1 MATAS
6 NVLDV
11 APMCTVLI
19 LTPSMLAT
27 LEPTPQYD
35 NVRDIYIGGEAP
47 TAAIIRAWTTPTR
60 KVYNCYGP
68 TECTTAVS
76 SIEIKP
82 GDPIVLGNVVSEV
95 DLVLLDENLD
105 QEVEQGEIC
114 VRGPCL
120 AVGYLNNDELTREKF
135 FFRNNVRHYRTG
147 DLARR
152 SKYGLHFVSRV
163 DRVVKNRGFLINL
176 AAEVE
181 PALESFEGVK
191 QAVAFMHRK
200 QLVGFATPGDI
211 SARDLKSYLSQRYD
225 PFIVPDLLFT
235 VDDFPLTSNGK
246 VDTKALQVISES
258 AFVAEEPVGE
268 DAECASVA
276 KAFAAVFDRPASQI
290 SGATSFKMLGGN
302 SLQAIKLKSFL
313 LRDNM
318 TISLGKLFE
327 LDTVSAIGQ
336 ALVSVAASTDAAPDS
351 TSNSSSEAPL
361 THAQT
366 FVLQQ
371 TLDEP
376 QSNYIYYSLTRNT
389 VSNPVTPSQLRGA
402 WEIVFKRHSILRTTV
417 DLNRGVQ
424 TIQEDFK
431 IPWEDFT
438 VKSIEE
444 LKSLSEKKQEAM
456 WSKLRTQEALETTGP
471 QFWIIE
477 LPEEQIQ
484 MNWVLHHCHT
494 DAWSF
499 GILLKEL
506 EQILDGK
513 ADHLAP
519 PSSFLDL
526 AQHLASKRLK
536 EKVEIESFWKEYAAP
551 WDKLKQIQLP
561 SPETPSTDLCLVW
574 ESDLPVKKA
583 ALDEFA
589 SRNGLSSGTVLST
602 AWLLMLQKYTGSD
615 TVGMKV
621 SVSNRNLDYRDVG
634 NVVGL
639 LAGRCP
645 LITQITRDAPVL
657 TTLKS
662 VQRSFYRANDF
673 AWTYPELRQHIDT
686 ESDSAYWFDS
696 SMVSFMDVPVE
707 PGPWHIFE
715 DQLFQAPIE
724 LGFTQKGEM
733 LHLSVHYD
741 ASRYNSGGIEE
752 IALDF
757 TKRLCAIVGSSDA
770 EDGDP

>member
-11 APMCTVLI
+11 APKCTVLV

-47 TAAIIRAWTTPTR
+47 TAALIKAWTTPTR

-76 SIEIKP
+76 SVEIKP

-120 AVGYLNNDELTREKF
+120 AIGYLNNDELTQEKF

-152 SKYGLHFVSRV
+152 SRYGLHFVSRV

-181 PALESFEGVK
+181 PALQSFEGVK

-200 QLVGFATPGDI
+200 QLVGFATPGDV
-211 SARDLKSYLSQRYD
+211 STKDLKSYLSQRYD
-225 PFIVPDLLFT
+225 PFVVPDLLFT

-246 VDTKALQVISES
+246 VDTKALQVISETTLI
-258 AFVAEEPVGE
+258 VDKPVGE

-290 SGATSFKMLGGN
+290 SGATSFRMLGGN
-302 SLQAIKLKSFL
+302 SLQAIKLASSL
-313 LRDNM
+313 LRDNK
-318 TISLGKLFE
+318 TISLGKIFE

-336 ALVSVAASTDAAPDS
+336 ALVPATTSADAAPDS
-351 TSNSSSEAPL
+351 TFNSSSEAPL
-361 THAQT
+361 TYGQS
-366 FVLQQ
+366 FMLQQ
-371 TLDEP
+371 SLDEP
-376 QSNYIYYSLTRNT
+376 PSNYIFYSLTRDT
-389 VSNPVTPSQLRGA
+389 VSRPVNPSQLRRA
-402 WEIVFKRHSILRTTV
+402 WDIIFKRHSIFRTTV
-417 DLNRGVQ
+417 DFSRGLQ
-424 TIQEDFK
+424 TVQEDFEL
-431 IPWEDFT
+431 PWEEFT
-438 VKSIEE
+438 VESTEE
-444 LKSLSEKKQEAM
+444 LESLSEKKRQAM
-456 WSKLRTQEALETTGP
+456 WSKLRAQKTIEITRP

-477 LPEEQIQ
+477 LPGEKIQ
-484 MNWVLHHCHT
+484 MNWALHHCHT

-513 ADHLAP
+513 ADQLTP
-519 PSSFLDL
+519 PPSFLDL
-526 AQHLASKRLK
+526 AQHLASKRHK
-536 EKVEIESFWKEYAAP
+536 EKSQIESFWKEYAAP

-561 SPETPSTDLCLVW
+561 FPETPSTDPWSVW
-574 ESDLPVKKA
+574 ESDVLVKKA
-583 ALDEFA
+583 VLDEFA
-589 SRNGLSSGTVLST
+589 CRNGLSSGTVLST
-602 AWLLMLQKYTGSD
+602 AWLLLLPKYTGSD

-621 SVSNRNLDYRDVG
+621 SVSNRNLDYPDVG
-634 NVVGL
+634 SVVGL
-639 LAGRCP
+639 LSGRCP
-645 LITQITRDAPVL
+645 LITQITKDAPVS

-662 VQRSFYRANDF
+662 IQRNFYRVNDF
-673 AWTYPELRQHIDT
+673 AWTYPELHQHIDT
-686 ESDSAYWFDS
+686 ESENAYWFDS
-696 SMVSFMDVPVE
+696 EMISFMDVPVD
-707 PGPWHIFE
+707 PGHWHIFE
-715 DQLFQAPIE
+715 AQKPQAPILLE
-724 LGFTQKGEM
+724 FTQKGEI
-733 LHLSVHYD
+733 LNLRVRYD
-741 ASRYNSGGIEE
+741 GSRYSSGGIEE

-757 TKRLCAIVGSSDA
+757 IERLRAMV
-770 EDGDP
+770 E